1 MKTSHNGIIIN
12 NKTIIFMNPV
22 YGGIR
27 GQIFSLSQQSNPLFA
42 LVVFRL
48 APLHSARFVSVSITV
63 FSVLVPTFLV
73 PAAEQVRGEASAMS
87 SRVMASA
94 QRTDVFNHGLTTA
107 ELLPEIPE
115 SQRTAFLQA
124 CLL

>member
-1 MKTSHNGIIIN
+1 MKTSNNGIIIN

-22 YGGIR
+22 YGG
-27 GQIFSLSQQSNPLFA
+27 SLIPFLHW
-42 LVVFRL
+42 LYL
-48 APLHSARFVSVSITV
+48 DWLHSARFVSVSITV

-73 PAAEQVRGEASAMS
+73 PAAEQVRGEASAVS
-87 SRVMASA
+87 SRVMVSA
-94 QRTDVFNHGLTTA
+94 QRTDVFNRGLTTA